1 MTEQSR
7 STSTRRTVANRPVT
21 TNPTTSSAGQAKP
34 ATPSEPAY
42 KKGAVRSLKGLVIK
56 VQFSE
61 EVPEINEM
69 LYVENDKQS
78 PLIVSSITDGD
89 TALCLNIGGD
99 YSIRKGDLVLRSG
112 HSLEIPVG
120 EEMIGRV
127 WDAMARPIDGKPQL
141 DDSVLQKM
149 TKRAIFQP
157 NYQEASLESRQDDV
171 LETGLKVLD
180 FFTPFVKGRKI
191 GIVGGAGVGKT
202 VLTMEIINNVAEG
215 SGAISMFAGIG
226 ERIREGHELY
236 ETLADNDLLKTT
248 AMFFGQMNENPV
260 QRSLIGLAAITLA
273 EYFRDDLKRDVLLFA
288 DNMYRYIQAKNEVS
302 TIIDQTPAE
311 GGYQPTVFSDVKT
324 FQDRLASNQN
334 GSITSLQ
341 TIYVPADDLSDPAVQ
356 MIQHE
361 LDSTI
366 VLSRAVAAQ
375 GIRPAVDILAS
386 KSSLLTPEVVGE
398 RHYKLSVK
406 ATAILQKY
414 ESLKGIVAI
423 IGESELSA
431 EDRDDYYK
439 AKQLIEFFKQRF
451 NVMEKVTGVAGEHMT
466 RAKTLDGVE
475 EIIGKIELDD
485 KDNDISDT
493 ESPQSP
499 ISAIEGKSE
508 GTNSGDDVINTTD
521 TINTTTP
528 ESTDGVVGSFV
539 ESVSGQTADSQ
550 VEFID
555 QLTETATPE
564 EVTELKELNVY
575 PASNNQVETK

>member
-1 MTEQSR
+1 MSEQE
-7 STSTRRTVANRPVT
+7 TI
-21 TNPTTSSAGQAKP
+21 
-34 ATPSEPAY
+34 Y
-42 KKGAVRSLKGLVIK
+42 KKGVIRALKGLVIK
-56 VQFSE
+56 VQFDE
-61 EVPEINEM
+61 DMPDLNEM
-69 LYVENDKQS
+69 LYVDNEKKS
-78 PLIVSSITDGD
+78 PLLVNSLTGGD

-99 YSIRKGDLVLRSG
+99 YSIQKGDAVTRSG

-127 WDAMARPIDGKPQL
+127 WDTMGRPIDGKPQL
-141 DDSVLQKM
+141 DQAVLDKM
-149 TKRAIFQP
+149 IKRPIFAP
-157 NYQEASLESRQDDV
+157 AYQEASLVNRSDEV
-171 LETGLKVLD
+171 LVTGLKVLD

-236 ETLADNDLLKTT
+236 KTLDDNDLLKTT

-273 EYFRDDLKRDVLLFA
+273 EYFRDDLKKDVLLFA

-324 FQDRLASNQN
+324 FQDRLATNVN
-334 GSITSLQ
+334 GSITALQ

-366 VLSRAVAAQ
+366 VLDRAVAAQ
-375 GIRPAVDILAS
+375 GIRPAVNILAS

-398 RHYKLSVK
+398 RHYQLATR

-414 ESLKGIVAI
+414 ESLKGIIAI
-423 IGESELSA
+423 IGESELST
-431 EDRDDYYK
+431 EDRDDYNK
-439 AKQLIEFFKQRF
+439 AKALIEFFKQRF
-451 NVMEKVTGVAGEHMT
+451 NVMEKVTGVPGEHMT
-466 RAKTLDGVE
+466 REQTLDGVE
-475 EIIGKIELDD
+475 AIIGKAEVKAGSEELGEI
-485 KDNDISDT
+485 KDTKTSE
-493 ESPQSP
+493 ESPDKP
-499 ISAIEGKSE
+499 AEEILTKGISVATKETSKEEEPVGK
-508 GTNSGDDVINTTD
+508 
-521 TINTTTP
+521 
-528 ESTDGVVGSFV
+528 
-539 ESVSGQTADSQ
+539 
-550 VEFID
+550 
-555 QLTETATPE
+555 
-564 EVTELKELNVY
+564 
-575 PASNNQVETK
+575 

>member
-1 MTEQSR
+1 MTEQ
-7 STSTRRTVANRPVT
+7 T
-21 TNPTTSSAGQAKP
+21 
-34 ATPSEPAY
+34 AY
-42 KKGAVRSLKGLVIK
+42 KTGVVRSLKGLVIK
-56 VQFSE
+56 VQFIE
-61 EVPEINEM
+61 GMPDINEM
-69 LYVENDKQS
+69 LFVDNEKKS
-78 PLIVSSITDGD
+78 PLLVSSLAHGD
-89 TALCLNIGGD
+89 TAVCLNIGGD
-99 YSIRKGDLVLRSG
+99 YSIQKGDVVTRSG
-112 HSLEIPVG
+112 RSLEIPVG
-120 EEMIGRV
+120 EQMIGRV

-141 DDSVLQKM
+141 DQAVLDTM
-149 TKRAIFQP
+149 PKRAIFAP
-157 NYQEASLESRQDDV
+157 AFQETSLESRPDDV

-236 ETLADNDLLKTT
+236 KTLGDNDLLKTT

-273 EYFRDDLKRDVLLFA
+273 EYFRDDQKKDVLLFA

-324 FQDRLASNQN
+324 FQDRLASNAN
-334 GSITSLQ
+334 GSITALQ

-398 RHYKLSVK
+398 RHYDLATR

-414 ESLKGIVAI
+414 ESLKGIIAI

-431 EDRDDYYK
+431 EDRDDYNK
-439 AKQLIEFFKQRF
+439 AKALIEFFKQRF
-451 NVMEKVTGVAGEHMT
+451 NVMEKVTGVPGEHMT
-466 RAKTLDGVE
+466 REDTLNGVE
-475 EIIGKIELDD
+475 EIIGKVEEKTEGDAKSADATPTTPKTPAQDSTGSAKTSDDSSND
-485 KDNDISDT
+485 KDKKPSDEKEASVKK
-493 ESPQSP
+493 ES
-499 ISAIEGKSE
+499 
-508 GTNSGDDVINTTD
+508 
-521 TINTTTP
+521 
-528 ESTDGVVGSFV
+528 
-539 ESVSGQTADSQ
+539 
-550 VEFID
+550 
-555 QLTETATPE
+555 
-564 EVTELKELNVY
+564 
-575 PASNNQVETK
+575 

>member
-1 MTEQSR
+1 MSDESQ
-7 STSTRRTVANRPVT
+7 TV
-21 TNPTTSSAGQAKP
+21 
-34 ATPSEPAY
+34 Y
-42 KKGAVRSLKGLVIK
+42 KKGIIRALKGLVIK
-56 VQFSE
+56 VQFDE
-61 EVPEINEM
+61 DMPDINEM
-69 LYVENDKQS
+69 LYVDNELKS
-78 PLIVSSITDGD
+78 PLLVNSLSGGD

-99 YSIRKGDLVLRSG
+99 YSIQKGDSVTRSG

-127 WDAMARPIDGKPQL
+127 WDTMARPIDGKPQL
-141 DDSVLQKM
+141 DQEVLDKM
-149 TKRAIFQP
+149 IKRPIFSP
-157 NYQEASLESRQDDV
+157 AFQETSLVNRPDEV

-236 ETLADNDLLKTT
+236 KTLGDNDLLKNT

-273 EYFRDDLKRDVLLFA
+273 EYFRDDMKKDVLLFA

-324 FQDRLASNQN
+324 FQDRLATNNN
-334 GSITSLQ
+334 GSITALQ

-366 VLSRAVAAQ
+366 VLDRAVAAQ
-375 GIRPAVDILAS
+375 GIRPAVNILAS

-398 RHYKLSVK
+398 RHYAL
-406 ATAILQKY
+406 ATRAMAILQKY
-414 ESLKGIVAI
+414 ESLKGIIAI
-423 IGESELSA
+423 IGESELSI

-439 AKQLIEFFKQRF
+439 AKALIEFFKQRF
-451 NVMEKVTGVAGEHMT
+451 NVMEKVTGVPGEHMT
-466 RAKTLDGVE
+466 REKTLDGVE
-475 EIIGKIELDD
+475 EIIGKVEYEKDEAENNKPENDADEKSKADD
-485 KDNDISDT
+485 HKDREDHEESD
-493 ESPQSP
+493 
-499 ISAIEGKSE
+499 
-508 GTNSGDDVINTTD
+508 
-521 TINTTTP
+521 
-528 ESTDGVVGSFV
+528 
-539 ESVSGQTADSQ
+539 
-550 VEFID
+550 
-555 QLTETATPE
+555 
-564 EVTELKELNVY
+564 KE
-575 PASNNQVETK
+575 

>member
-1 MTEQSR
+1 MSDQ
-7 STSTRRTVANRPVT
+7 TV
-21 TNPTTSSAGQAKP
+21 
-34 ATPSEPAY
+34 Y
-42 KKGAVRSLKGLVIK
+42 KKGVVKTLKGLVIK
-56 VQFSE
+56 VQFDDDM
-61 EVPEINEM
+61 PDLNEM
-69 LYVENDKQS
+69 IYVDNDKKS
-78 PLIVSSITDGD
+78 PLLVSSLSGGD
-89 TALCLNIGGD
+89 MAVCLNIGGD
-99 YSIRKGDLVLRSG
+99 YSIQKGEQVSRSG

-141 DDSVLQKM
+141 DDATLDKM
-149 TKRAIFQP
+149 VKRPIFSP
-157 NYQEASLESRQDDV
+157 AFQETSLVNTQDDV

-202 VLTMEIINNVAEG
+202 VLTMEIINNVAVG

-236 ETLADNDLLKTT
+236 KTLEDNDLLKTT

-288 DNMYRYIQAKNEVS
+288 DNMYRYIQARNEVS

-324 FQDRLASNQN
+324 FQDRLASNNN
-334 GSITSLQ
+334 GSITALQ

-398 RHYKLSVK
+398 RHYDL
-406 ATAILQKY
+406 ATRATSILQKY
-414 ESLKGIVAI
+414 ESLKGIIAI
-423 IGESELSA
+423 IGESELSS
-431 EDRDDYYK
+431 EDRDDYTK
-439 AKQLIEFFKQRF
+439 AKSLIEFFKQRF
-451 NVMEKVTGVAGEHMT
+451 NVMEKVTGVPGEHMT
-466 RAKTLDGVE
+466 REKTLDGVE
-475 EIIGKIELDD
+475 EIIG
-485 KDNDISDT
+485 
-493 ESPQSP
+493 
-499 ISAIEGKSE
+499 AA
-508 GTNSGDDVINTTD
+508 
-521 TINTTTP
+521 
-528 ESTDGVVGSFV
+528 
-539 ESVSGQTADSQ
+539 QTADET
-550 VEFID
+550 VE
-555 QLTETATPE
+555 QPAEEKPVESTEDE
-564 EVTELKELNVY
+564 Q
-575 PASNNQVETK
+575 PASGAQPEDK

>member
-1 MTEQSR
+1 MNQQP
-7 STSTRRTVANRPVT
+7 STSDR
-21 TNPTTSSAGQAKP
+21 GI
-34 ATPSEPAY
+34 
-42 KKGAVRSLKGLVIK
+42 VRSLKGIVIK
-56 VQFSE
+56 VQFDGDM
-61 EVPEINEM
+61 PNLNEM
-69 LYVENDKQS
+69 LYVDNEKQS
-78 PLIVSSITDGD
+78 PLLVSSLLRGD
-89 TALCLNIGGD
+89 TAVCLNIGGD
-99 YSIRKGDLVLRSG
+99 YGIQKGDKVARSG

-120 EEMIGRV
+120 DAMIGRV

-141 DDSVLQKM
+141 DDATLDAM
-149 TKRAIFQP
+149 PKRAIFAP
-157 NYQEASLESRQDDV
+157 SFQETSLANRPDDI

-236 ETLADNDLLKTT
+236 KTLDDNDLLKTT

-260 QRSLIGLAAITLA
+260 QRSLIGLSAITLA
-273 EYFRDDLKRDVLLFA
+273 EYFRDDQKKDVLLFA

-324 FQDRLASNQN
+324 FQDRLASNEN
-334 GSITSLQ
+334 GSITALQ

-375 GIRPAVDILAS
+375 GIRPSVDILAS

-398 RHYKLSVK
+398 RHYNLATK

-414 ESLKGIVAI
+414 ESLKGIIAI

-431 EDRDDYYK
+431 EDREDYSK

-451 NVMEKVTGVAGEHMT
+451 NVMEKVTGVPGEHVT
-466 RAKTLDGVE
+466 RDETLDGVE
-475 EIIGKIELDD
+475 AIVGKVEQ
-485 KDNDISDT
+485 KAAPV
-493 ESPQSP
+493 E
-499 ISAIEGKSE
+499 
-508 GTNSGDDVINTTD
+508 
-521 TINTTTP
+521 
-528 ESTDGVVGSFV
+528 ESTN
-539 ESVSGQTADSQ
+539 EPAEQADSG
-550 VEFID
+550 
-555 QLTETATPE
+555 
-564 EVTELKELNVY
+564 
-575 PASNNQVETK
+575 ASQEDE

>member
-1 MTEQSR
+1 MSEQ
-7 STSTRRTVANRPVT
+7 A
-21 TNPTTSSAGQAKP
+21 
-34 ATPSEPAY
+34 AY
-42 KKGAVRSLKGLVIK
+42 KQGVVRTLKGLVIK
-56 VQFSE
+56 VRFDE
-61 EVPEINEM
+61 DMPDVNEM
-69 LYVENDKQS
+69 LYVENENGS
-78 PLIVSSITDGD
+78 PLLVNSLERGD
-89 TALCLNIGGD
+89 TAICLNIGGE
-99 YSIRKGDLVLRSG
+99 YSIKKGDKVSRSG

-127 WDAMARPIDGKPQL
+127 WDAMGRPIDGKPQL
-141 DDSVLQKM
+141 DDETLAKM
-149 TKRAIFQP
+149 PKRPIFSP
-157 NYQEASLESRQDDV
+157 LYQETSLENRPDEI

-236 ETLADNDLLKTT
+236 ETLEHNDLLKNT

-288 DNMYRYIQAKNEVS
+288 DNMYRYIQARNEVS

-324 FQDRLASNQN
+324 FQDRLATNKN
-334 GSITSLQ
+334 GSITALQ

-398 RHYKLSVK
+398 RHYELATRALS
-406 ATAILQKY
+406 ILQKY
-414 ESLKGIVAI
+414 ESLKGIIAI

-431 EDRDDYYK
+431 DDRDDYHK
-439 AKQLIEFFKQRF
+439 AKDLIEFFKQRF
-451 NVMEKVTGVAGEHMT
+451 NVMEKVTGVPGEHMT
-466 RAKTLDGVE
+466 REKTLDGVE
-475 EIIGKIELDD
+475 AIIGRAEGATADNSKKEQPVEGSD
-485 KDNDISDT
+485 KDDAAKNA
-493 ESPQSP
+493 ES
-499 ISAIEGKSE
+499 EE
-508 GTNSGDDVINTTD
+508 NSGRR
-521 TINTTTP
+521 
-528 ESTDGVVGSFV
+528 
-539 ESVSGQTADSQ
+539 
-550 VEFID
+550 
-555 QLTETATPE
+555 
-564 EVTELKELNVY
+564 
-575 PASNNQVETK
+575 

>member
-1 MTEQSR
+1 MEQS
-7 STSTRRTVANRPVT
+7 V
-21 TNPTTSSAGQAKP
+21 
-34 ATPSEPAY
+34 Y
-42 KKGAVRSLKGLVIK
+42 KKGSVRSLKGLVIK
-56 VQFSE
+56 VQFVE
-61 EVPEINEM
+61 DMPDLNEM
-69 LYVENDKQS
+69 LYVDNEKKS
-78 PLIVSSITDGD
+78 PLLVSSLDHGD
-89 TALCLNIGGD
+89 IAVCLNIGGD
-99 YSIRKGDLVLRSG
+99 YSIQKGDAVSRSG

-120 EEMIGRV
+120 EAMIGRV
-127 WDAMARPIDGKPQL
+127 WDAMGRPIDGKPQL
-141 DDSVLQKM
+141 DEATLASM
-149 TKRAIFQP
+149 PKRAIFSP
-157 NYQEASLESRQDDV
+157 AFQETSLENRPDDV

-236 ETLADNDLLKTT
+236 KTLGDNDLLKTT

-260 QRSLIGLAAITLA
+260 QRSLIGLSAITLA
-273 EYFRDDLKRDVLLFA
+273 EYFRDDQKKDVLLFA
-288 DNMYRYIQAKNEVS
+288 DNMYRYIQARNEVS

-334 GSITSLQ
+334 GSITALQ

-386 KSSLLTPEVVGE
+386 KSSLLTPEVVGV
-398 RHYKLSVK
+398 RHYDLATR

-414 ESLKGIVAI
+414 ESLKGIIAI

-431 EDRDDYYK
+431 EDRDDYNK

-451 NVMEKVTGVAGEHMT
+451 NVMEKVTGVPGEHMT
-466 RAKTLDGVE
+466 REKTLDGVE
-475 EIIGKIELDD
+475 AIIGKTEQKD
-485 KDNDISDT
+485 KTASVEQNAPAVPV
-493 ESPQSP
+493 PQP
-499 ISAIEGKSE
+499 A
-508 GTNSGDDVINTTD
+508 
-521 TINTTTP
+521 
-528 ESTDGVVGSFV
+528 
-539 ESVSGQTADSQ
+539 
-550 VEFID
+550 
-555 QLTETATPE
+555 ATPADQPPAKE
-564 EVTELKELNVY
+564 EK
-575 PASNNQVETK
+575 

>member
-1 MTEQSR
+1 MAEQK
-7 STSTRRTVANRPVT
+7 VD
-21 TNPTTSSAGQAKP
+21 
-34 ATPSEPAY
+34 Y
-42 KKGAVRSLKGLVIK
+42 KKGIVRTLKGLVIK
-56 VQFSE
+56 VQFDE
-61 EVPEINEM
+61 DMPELNEM
-69 LYVENDKQS
+69 VYVDNEKKS
-78 PLIVSSITDGD
+78 PLLVNSMIGGD

-99 YSIRKGDLVLRSG
+99 YSIQKGDTVTRSG

-127 WDAMARPIDGKPQL
+127 WDTMGRPIDGKPQL
-141 DDSVLQKM
+141 DQAVLDKM
-149 TKRAIFQP
+149 VKRQIFSP
-157 NYQEASLESRQDDV
+157 NFKETSLENRPDEV
-171 LETGLKVLD
+171 LTTGLKVLD

-236 ETLADNDLLKTT
+236 KTLADNDLLKTT

-324 FQDRLASNQN
+324 FQDRLATNAN
-334 GSITSLQ
+334 GSITALQ

-356 MIQHE
+356 MISHE

-366 VLSRAVAAQ
+366 VLDRAVAAQ
-375 GIRPAVDILAS
+375 GIRPAVNILAS

-398 RHYKLSVK
+398 RHYELATR

-414 ESLKGIVAI
+414 ESLKGIIAI
-423 IGESELSA
+423 IGESELST
-431 EDRDDYYK
+431 EDRDDYNK
-439 AKQLIEFFKQRF
+439 AKALIEFFKQRF
-451 NVMEKVTGVAGEHMT
+451 NVMEKVTGVPGEHMT
-466 RAKTLDGVE
+466 REKTLDGVE
-475 EIIGKIELDD
+475 EIIGKIEAKAGEEADTKASEAAPAKPGDDTATKDGDD
-485 KDNDISDT
+485 K
-493 ESPQSP
+493 P
-499 ISAIEGKSE
+499 A
-508 GTNSGDDVINTTD
+508 DDKTTD
-521 TINTTTP
+521 DKPAEEKATEP
-528 ESTDGVVGSFV
+528 E
-539 ESVSGQTADSQ
+539 
-550 VEFID
+550 
-555 QLTETATPE
+555 
-564 EVTELKELNVY
+564 K
-575 PASNNQVETK
+575 K